1 VGQFPLKFW
10 LLAGFSFAALQSFA
24 QGNKLSI
31 SAGIPRNLNICSGTD
46 TSRLTVFNIS
56 SSTISNVKV
65 TLTLPP
71 GVFYVPGSLNGTGVT
86 ESNISNLNK
95 PVFSGP
101 TMTIGQRF
109 SLRYHL
115 RASCSLLTFL
125 NASGIPVVLSR
136 VDYLGSF
143 DAASSAPFSASL
155 PSPGFASI
163 ANQTFSGNIGDRFVR
178 TFTVTNYGKGPLTT
192 LRIVR
197 INGSDVRT
205 NGVRNGS
212 NFINGD
218 TVITLIGKAQI
229 QTVGDRDTLLEQNES
244 FVFAD
249 SMQIVGCSRL
259 ATAVEM
265 TWGCDGLNCQLV
277 KSNGAVTLD
286 ARSPNITV
294 LANGTL
300 STCYDG
306 KSASKQQLRV
316 FNRGQMAAADVYVEI
331 AQSNGSGFVNGLY
344 SRIDTSSVWARWG
357 FNGKPF
363 KPKIDSIRLNSL
375 SASINCFGPPQPG
388 MFRFNAGTLKPGDTL
403 YLDWDMYTCLPTA
416 CNVAFWSMGWQYRT
430 VHTDQCKRSVVGS
443 WAWGYVPTWSGSS
456 VSPFAPTDI
465 VKTESKLFRYQVP
478 SNSFLVTHSSAR
490 YRVDLVLP
498 VGLTHSL
505 SVNDIY
511 FENANLT
518 ATWKPDSVRQYGD
531 TVRAFFKQ
539 PVPFSLN
546 NGELMF
552 YLKADCSK
560 ASGNSMKSVGVTFM
574 YNPNFS
580 CHPGLWLRNF
590 CTTTQVRLHCGSAC
604 NGGML
609 FRNFSVERTSY
620 GLPDNDNNGKP
631 DGTGT
636 IDKTKIRAERAMF
649 GDTITSV
656 FYGKVQR
663 SSSTFLWRFGYAESV
678 VTYGSVL
685 DIVSAQIEVYK
696 GRSKISG
703 NCNRVRWRKTVSGLN
718 ATFRFDFTIDSIAA
732 GGCLSSTYLYSNN
745 DSIKLVV
752 KYRVAQNIGNAVYP
766 TRFENRFYFGSV
778 PNPNASQS
786 FQCDSFSGI
795 MMVTGSYYLNWNPGT
810 YVATSCNQLYINQY
824 FYLSIGP
831 CCSNYAGGNHFPF
844 EYRSWSKLKSV
855 RLYLPTGASLI
866 RGQIGQYRT
875 TGTNASVLER
885 YDTLQVSKGS
895 INPIVFDI
903 GKLYADSG
911 GRLYPSDDG
920 FFGYFQALIQP
931 SCELSAIAQPVHYD
945 FIMQRMGNL
954 GKGYDTVNSRTPAY
968 NDFLQFNKPALTLQ
982 ATIPTVYAFQDTAEW
997 EVRYTNSSSSF
1008 AALNVWLSPAS
1019 GGSIRVVEI
1028 RDAVRDTVIRPVNN
1042 IYRAGALGVNQ
1053 TRRFKV
1059 RAVYTSCTRDSIN
1072 INAGWNCTAYP
1083 QSFTDYKCSPN
1094 QTTLFLEPQN
1104 TRLQLSLSD
1113 SISIADLCAET
1124 PYRIL
1129 MENVHATTAY
1139 SPKVQLNLPVGMEVV
1154 PGSVSLRYPL
1164 KSSATGIPTPKL
1176 LSGITYQWDLA
1187 ALSSLF
1193 ATGFKGTTDTSKN
1206 KLLISF
1212 RVRTTC
1218 DYASGS
1224 YLKVNA
1230 SGQLRCGDPIPVIPV
1245 VSYPLDIK
1253 NAKRPYF
1260 TQVKLWSDSIL
1271 PCEKPTNM
1279 RVRVV
1284 VLGPDTTA
1292 TDDKFQVLFPK
1303 GMVYDTAS
1311 LKLIRNGPKAVKV
1324 KNVNGAQALEWSL
1337 PSSIRP
1343 GDSMEFSFKYNTDGY
1358 FFGCG
1363 PFDMYG
1369 QSVVRQE
1376 VVCVKDNSKCK
1387 INVIT
1392 GSTTIQPALSK
1403 GQMNF
1408 VFGSISSKQIQND
1421 SELVQMNYRIA
1432 NAGVRVSQ
1440 SNPLIIRYHFD
1451 ADGSGNLT
1459 SGDHLLG
1466 TDTFKQNLQPGAVFN
1481 VSRALRMKSGYSCA
1495 LLAVLDSVSCAC
1507 SFKQL
1512 RFPVPALS
1520 NAGPDRILCEGDS
1533 LRLGQFKT
1541 NGFTYLWEPAAAV
1554 DDETLAMPRCL
1565 LLNQSGLPE
1574 TYPLYLTTNRGR
1586 CITRDTVLVQVNPLP
1601 LVSSR
1606 TKDTLVCKG
1615 RPVILHARG
1624 SAAAGGVTFR
1634 WMPVSGLS
1642 DSTGPSVLARP
1653 VSTTTYRVFAID
1665 RNGCRRSDTSRVNIM
1680 PYPVSRFSW
1689 KFTCEGSPMVVRDSS
1704 SISAGSIVTRYWKL
1718 AGRDT
1723 LNGAQ
1728 HEVNMQGLLKQKVQ
1742 LICVSDVGCSDTFRA
1757 DVDVKPRPRSLFSV
1771 NSVCFGDSTL
1781 LNSQS
1786 SISSGSLNTPLWL
1799 FGDGQSAQGQKLKHR
1814 YTTSDTFK
1822 LSLIT
1827 TSNLG
1832 CSDTLT
1838 QDAVVFPRPKA
1849 AFTAPSVC
1857 RGDTLY
1863 FQDNSVLQGDVINT
1877 YYWLIEGKT
1886 LYRTPNTAHR
1896 SAKEGYNRVYLHVR
1910 GKLGCADSLSDSVW
1924 VYPLPRPA
1932 FSVPAVCE
1940 GEYSRFKDS
1949 STILA
1954 GRIAK
1959 RFWNLA
1965 DGNTS
1970 TLIHPLHRYA
1980 VGGNYSV
1987 KLLEE
1992 SDQGCR
1998 DSLMKTVVVHG
2009 ASRPQINTADHCF
2022 KEYGR
2027 FSGSYT
2033 GNGNPA
2039 GWTWRFGDGDSSL
2052 SQNQLYRYKAPGTY
2066 RVDLRIRTDRQ
2077 CVYDTFTTVR
2087 VHALPRVN
2095 FGFTNRCYDNK
2106 LSFSDTIS
2114 LNGGIVRSI
2123 RWNFGDGDT
2132 AATGYPTHAYP
2143 SAGTWRVSVVAVS
2156 DRGCMDSAVKTVATY
2171 DKVIPDFS
2179 ADTVCF
2185 GNTTTFLD
2193 ESISP
2198 GAAIAKYYWDF
2209 NDGRT
2214 STAKNPKYTY
2224 KREGVY
2230 LVRHSIS
2237 TSYNCQYDT
2246 IRRVIVHPMPVAGFT
2261 TLPSEGATVL
2271 NPVISFFDIS
2281 SGADSLWYSSGD
2293 GGLYRQRDF
2302 VHRYAD
2308 SGWYRV
2314 VQYVANQEGC
2324 ADTFSKPVYINFIYT
2339 MYLPDA
2345 FTPNRDGKN
2354 ELFGPVGKGIE
2365 GYEMKIYSRWGE
2377 LLYETRSSDSWD
2389 GTFKGS
2395 PVPTGVYIVSLN
2407 LVDYKGVRHWH
2418 QATFHLIR

>member
-1 VGQFPLKFW
+1 VGRFAYKFW
-10 LLAGFSFAALQSFA
+10 LFAGLLFSVNQTYA

-31 SAGIPRNLNICSGTD
+31 SAGIPRNLNICAGND
-46 TSRLTVFNIS
+46 TARVTVFNIS

-65 TLTLPP
+65 TLNLPP
-71 GVFYVPGSLNGTGVT
+71 GVFYIPGSFSGPGVS

-101 TMTIGQRF
+101 TMSIGQRF
-109 SLRYHL
+109 TFRYHL
-115 RASCSLLTFL
+115 RANCDLLTFL
-125 NASGIPVVLSR
+125 NGSGVPSIQAR
-136 VDYLGSF
+136 VDYLGSY
-143 DAASSAPFSASL
+143 DVASSVSFSVNL

-163 ANQTFSGNIGDRFVR
+163 TNQTFSGNIGDRFVR
-178 TFTVTNYGKGPLTT
+178 TFTVTNYGKGPLTG

-197 INGSDVRT
+197 VNGNDVRT
-205 NGVRNGS
+205 YGVRNG
-212 NFINGD
+212 INTIKGD
-218 TVITLIGKAQI
+218 TIITVLGKAQI
-229 QTVGDRDTLLEQNES
+229 QTIGDKDTLLEQNES

-249 SMQIVGCSRL
+249 SMLIIGCNKL
-259 ATAVEM
+259 ATSVEM
-265 TWGCDGLNCQLV
+265 SWGCDGLNCQLV

-294 LANGTL
+294 LAAGNL
-300 STCYDG
+300 NTCYDG

-316 FNRGQMAAADVYVEI
+316 FNRGQMEATDVFIEI
-331 AQSNGSGFVNGLY
+331 AQSNGTGFVNGLY
-344 SRIDTSSVWARWG
+344 SRIDTASVWARWG
-357 FNGKPF
+357 FKGKPF

-375 SASINCFGPPQPG
+375 SATINCFGPPQPG
-388 MFRFNAGTLKPGDTL
+388 MFRFNAGTMKLGDTL
-403 YLDWDMYTCLPTA
+403 YLDWDMFTCVPTA

-430 VHTDQCKRSVVGS
+430 VHTDQCQRKVSGS
-443 WAWGYVPTWSGSS
+443 WTYGYVPTWSGSS
-456 VSPFAPTDI
+456 LSPFAPTDI
-465 VKTESKLFRYQVP
+465 VKTETKLFRYQVP

-498 VGLTHSL
+498 AGLTHSL
-505 SVNDIY
+505 SANELY

-518 ATWKPDSVRQYGD
+518 ATWKPDSIRQYGD
-531 TVRAFFKQ
+531 TVRAFFKH

-574 YNPNFS
+574 YNPNFN

-590 CTTTQVRLHCGSAC
+590 CTTTQIRLHCGSAC

-631 DGTGT
+631 DGTGS

-656 FYGKVQR
+656 FYGKVLR
-663 SSSTFLWRFGYAESV
+663 SGSSFLWRFGYAESV

-685 DIVSAQIEVYK
+685 DVVSAHLEVYK

-703 NCNRVRWRKTVSGLN
+703 NCNRVRWRKSVSGLN
-718 ATFRFDFTIDSIAA
+718 ATFRFDFTVDSIAA
-732 GGCLSSTYLYSNN
+732 GGCLASTYLYSNN

-752 KYRVAQNIGNAVYP
+752 KYRVSRNIGNAVYP

-778 PNPNASQS
+778 PNPNTSQS

-810 YVATSCNQLYINQY
+810 YTVTSCNQLYINQY
-824 FYLSIGP
+824 FYLSVGP

-844 EYRSWSKLKSV
+844 EYRPWSILKAV

-875 TGTNASVLER
+875 SGTNASVLER
-885 YDTLQVSKGS
+885 YDTIQASKGS

-911 GRLYPSDDG
+911 GRMYPSDDG
-920 FFGYFQALIQP
+920 FYGYFQALIQP
-931 SCELSAIAQPVHYD
+931 SCELPTTAQPIHYD
-945 FIMQRMGNL
+945 FIMERRGNL
-954 GKGYDTVNSRTPAY
+954 GKGYDTVNSRSPAY
-968 NDFLQFNKPALTLQ
+968 NDFLQFNKPALSLQ
-982 ATIPTVYAFQDTAEW
+982 AAIPTVYAYQDTAEW
-997 EVRYTNSSSSF
+997 EVRYTNPSSSF
-1008 AALNVWLSPAS
+1008 AALNVWLSPAG

-1028 RDAVRDTVIRPVNN
+1028 RDAVRDTLIKPVNN
-1042 IYRAGALGVNQ
+1042 VYRAGSLGINQ

-1059 RAVYTSCTRDSIN
+1059 RAVYTSCARDSIN
-1072 INAGWNCTAYP
+1072 INAGWNCTGYP

-1104 TRLQLSLSD
+1104 TRLQLTLTD

-1129 MENVHATTAY
+1129 LENVQATTAY
-1139 SPKVQLNLPVGMEVV
+1139 SPKVQINLPVGMEVV
-1154 PGSVSLRYPL
+1154 PGSVSLKYPL
-1164 KSSATGIPTPKL
+1164 KSSSTGIPTPKL

-1187 ALSSLF
+1187 ALSSLL
-1193 ATGFKGTTDTSKN
+1193 ASGFKGTTDTSKN

-1224 YLKVNA
+1224 YIKVNA
-1230 SGQLRCGDPIPVIPV
+1230 TGQLRCGDPIPVIPV

-1260 TQVKLWSDSIL
+1260 TQVKMWSDSIL
-1271 PCEKPTNM
+1271 PCEKPANM

-1292 TDDKFQVLFPK
+1292 TEDQFQVLFPK
-1303 GMVYDTAS
+1303 GMLYDTAS
-1311 LKLIRNGPKAVKV
+1311 LKSIRNGPKRVSV
-1324 KNVNGAQALEWSL
+1324 KNVNGAQAVEWSL

-1343 GDSMEFSFKYNTDGY
+1343 GDSMEFAFRYNTDGY
-1358 FFGCG
+1358 YFGCG
-1363 PFDMYG
+1363 PFDLYG

-1392 GSTTIQPALSK
+1392 GGTTIQPPLSK
-1403 GQMNF
+1403 GQLSF
-1408 VFGSISSKQIQND
+1408 SLGGISSRQVHND
-1421 SELVQMNYRIA
+1421 SEQVQMNYGIT
-1432 NAGVRVSQ
+1432 NAGVRISAA
-1440 SNPLIIRYHFD
+1440 NPLIVRYHFD
-1451 ADGSGNLT
+1451 SDASGHLT
-1459 SGDHLLG
+1459 SGDRLLG
-1466 TDTFKQNLQPGAVFN
+1466 TDTFKQNIQTGDILN
-1481 VSRALRMKSGYSCA
+1481 VSKSLRLQAGYSCA
-1495 LLAVLDSVSCAC
+1495 IIAVLDSASCAC
-1507 SFKQL
+1507 SYKQL
-1512 RFPVPALS
+1512 RFPVPSLS
-1520 NAGPDRILCEGDS
+1520 NAGPDRSICEGDS
-1533 LRLGQFKT
+1533 LRLGQYKT
-1541 NGFTYLWEPAAAV
+1541 PGFTYLWEPAAAV
-1554 DDETLAMPRCL
+1554 DDETQAMPRCL

-1586 CITRDTVLVQVNPLP
+1586 CITRDTVLVQLNPLP
-1601 LVSSR
+1601 EVNSR
-1606 TKDTLVCKG
+1606 IKDTLICKG
-1615 RPVILHARG
+1615 RAAQLAASG
-1624 SAAAGGVTFR
+1624 KSASGNLSFR
-1634 WMPVSGLS
+1634 WNPVVGLS
-1642 DSTGPSVLARP
+1642 DSAGSSVLAKP
-1653 VSTTTYRVFAID
+1653 AATTTYRVFAID
-1665 RNGCRRSDTSRVNIM
+1665 RNGCSRSDTSRVSIM
-1680 PYPVSRFSW
+1680 PYPQSRFTW
-1689 KFTCEGSPMVVRDSS
+1689 KFTCEGAPMIVSDSS
-1704 SISAGSIVTRYWKL
+1704 SISTGSIVTRYWKL

-1723 LNGAQ
+1723 LNGLQ
-1728 HEVNMQGLLKQKVQ
+1728 HQVNMQGQLIQKVQ
-1742 LICVSDVGCSDTFRA
+1742 LISVSDVGCIDTFLT
-1757 DVDVKPRPRSLFSV
+1757 DVDLKPRPKSLFSV
-1771 NSVCFGDSTL
+1771 MPVCFGDSTV

-1786 SISSGSLNTPLWL
+1786 SISSGTLNTPLWS
-1799 FGDGQSAQGQKLKHR
+1799 FGDGKTATGQKVKHR
-1814 YTTSDTFK
+1814 YAVSDTFK

-1827 TSNLG
+1827 TSSLG

-1849 AFTAPSVC
+1849 AYSVASVC
-1857 RGDTLY
+1857 KGDTLH
-1863 FQDNSVLQGDVINT
+1863 FEDKSSITDDVMVR
-1877 YYWLIEGKT
+1877 YLWLIDGKSSFSTPKVSYRSSREGF
-1886 LYRTPNTAHR
+1886 
-1896 SAKEGYNRVYLHVR
+1896 NRVYLYVR
-1910 GKLGCADSLSDSVW
+1910 SSLGCADSLSDSVW

-1932 FSVPAVCE
+1932 FSVKAVCE
-1940 GEYSRFKDS
+1940 GEYSRFWDS

-1959 RFWNLA
+1959 RLWNLA
-1965 DGNTS
+1965 DGNSS
-1970 TLIHPLHRYA
+1970 TLIHPLHRYGKGA
-1980 VGGNYSV
+1980 NYQV
-1987 KLLEE
+1987 KLWEE
-1992 SDQGCR
+1992 SEQGCR
-1998 DSLMKTVVVHG
+1998 DSLIKTVVVHG
-2009 ASRPQINTADHCF
+2009 AARPEINTSDHCF

-2027 FSGSYT
+2027 FTGTYSGS
-2033 GNGNPA
+2033 GIPA
-2039 GWTWRFGDGDSSL
+2039 NWTWRFGDGDSSL
-2052 SQNQLYRYKAPGTY
+2052 SQNQLYRYQAPGSY
-2066 RVDLRIRTDRQ
+2066 RVGLRIRTDRQ
-2077 CVYDTFTTVR
+2077 CVYDTFAMVR
-2087 VHALPRVN
+2087 VHALPRVA
-2095 FGFTNRCYDNK
+2095 FGFTNKCYDNK
-2106 LSFSDTIS
+2106 LSFSDTLS
-2114 LNGGIVRSI
+2114 LFGGIIRSI
-2123 RWNFGDGDT
+2123 HWSFGDGDT

-2143 SAGTWRVSVVAVS
+2143 SAGTWRVSLIATS

-2185 GNTTTFLD
+2185 GTVTVFRD
-2193 ESISP
+2193 QSISP
-2198 GAAIAKYYWDF
+2198 GAAIARYYWDF

-2214 STAKNPKYTY
+2214 STAKNPAYTY

-2230 LVRHSIS
+2230 LVKHSIS

-2246 IRRVIVHPMPVAGFT
+2246 MKGVIVHPMPIAGFT
-2261 TLPSEGATVL
+2261 STPAEGATVL

-2281 SGADSLWYSSGD
+2281 SGADSLRYSSGD
-2293 GGLYRQRDF
+2293 GGIYRQRDF

-2314 VQYVANQEGC
+2314 VQYVANREGC

-2339 MYLPDA
+2339 MHLPDA

-2354 ELFGPVGKGIE
+2354 ELFGPVGKGIDS
-2365 GYEMKIYSRWGE
+2365 YEMKIYSRWGE
-2377 LLYETRSSDSWD
+2377 LIYQTQNGEPWD
-2389 GTFKGS
+2389 GNFNGS
-2395 PVPTGVYIVSLN
+2395 PVPTGVYVVSLN
-2407 LVDYKGVRHWH
+2407 LVDFKGVRHWH